1 MTHPNQQDLND
12 IKSIVEEVQRMT
24 IDFDLSYD
32 QGYVAELLYDV
43 DMSMRA
49 ILEII
54 NGPSGKIEKMID
66 STDKELRCNSCS
78 RTIDSYFYRYFCK
91 TCYDR
96 GTR

>member
-1 MTHPNQQDLND
+1 MTHLNQQDLDD
-12 IKSIVEEVQRMT
+12 IKVIVQEVQRMT

-54 NGPSGKIEKMID
+54 NGPTGTVERMI
-66 STDKELRCNSCS
+66 
-78 RTIDSYFYRYFCK
+78 
-91 TCYDR
+91 
-96 GTR
+96 